1 MRLPPLNAVR
11 TFEVAGR
18 LTNFSKAAAELNV
31 TPGAVS
37 RQIRKL
43 EDHLGLRLF
52 VREGTEVRL
61 TDLGQTY
68 LASVQDAFQ
77 RLESATRSMDTQQ
90 SEHPLHIWGSRYF
103 IRLWLLPRLPDFHL
117 RFPDQEVVISPA
129 QPGES
134 MPDDVDVAI
143 RLGME
148 ERPGLSAD
156 LLMRCAVKPVC
167 SPAYLR
173 GSGPL
178 ERLQDLEHHALLQT
192 PLGAEDWTR
201 WYATMGAPPVPM
213 PHRITF
219 SSTDLAY
226 SAALDGVGIVLGRRG
241 FFEADL
247 QKGNL
252 VAPFGGFYESGSGFY
267 LVYRSEW
274 PRPRRVNRFRD
285 WLMERLTSDGP
296 TAAGARC

>member
-18 LTNFSKAAAELNV
+18 LANFSKAAAELNV

-43 EDHLGLRLF
+43 EDHLGIRLF
-52 VREGTEVRL
+52 AREGTEVRL
-61 TDLGQTY
+61 TEHGRTY

-77 RLESATRSMDTQQ
+77 RLDSATRNIDAQQ
-90 SEHPLHIWGSRYF
+90 AAHPLHIWGSRYF
-103 IRLWLLPRLPDFHL
+103 IRLWLVPRLPDFHL
-117 RFPDQEVVISPA
+117 RFPDQEVIISPA
-129 QPGES
+129 MPGDP
-134 MPDDVDVAI
+134 MPGDVDVAI

-156 LLMRCAVKPVC
+156 LLMRCAVQPVC

-173 GSGPL
+173 KSKPL
-178 ERLQDLEHHALLQT
+178 ERPQDLEHHALLQT
-192 PLGAEDWTR
+192 PGGAEDWSR
-201 WYATMGAPPVPM
+201 WYSTTGVPPVPM
-213 PHRITF
+213 LHRITF
-219 SSTDLAY
+219 SSTDIAY

-241 FFEADL
+241 FYEADQ

-252 VAPFGGFYESGSGFY
+252 VAPFERFYESQDAFY

-274 PRPRRVNRFRD
+274 PRPLRINRFRN
-285 WLMERLTSDGP
+285 WMMERLSEERP
-296 TAAGARC
+296 PAG